1 MCYILVMT
9 YNDMLTNNTIP
20 ALSSLKIKIFTP
32 LSNKDWLQEKINSW
46 LGEHKVEVVNMNM
59 NFTEDKYILTILYRE
74 IDQ

>member
-1 MCYILVMT
+1 MCYILVMA
-9 YNDMLTNNTIP
+9 YNDILTNNTIP

-32 LSNKDWLQEKINSW
+32 LSNKDWLQEKVNSW